1 MNKAKRA
8 EALLAGSRKQLFND
22 VLGCREFCVLVVL
35 AGMSSVAFQH
45 TRGSE
50 TDDTLTPGASPTPS
64 ETVVVASPSPSPS
77 PTAPVAEATPAPTA
91 VLSPSQIDPRLVGNW
106 ELSDSQV
113 KPSENVRWEIRPNG
127 IYKLLAGS
135 ESKTGILSTTA
146 DGKIRLN
153 VEFTGVVDVDY
164 KIEDNILTTTGP
176 DGTAID
182 WRLVKGEP
190 KPHKVV
196 HRHHAPTPH
205 HLVRDWF
212 EKVKRFFG
220 FSG

>member
-1 MNKAKRA
+1 MNKTKLA
-8 EALLAGSRKQLFND
+8 EASLVGSRKHLFSGP
-22 VLGCREFCVLVVL
+22 LGCREFCVLVVL
-35 AGMSSVAFQH
+35 AGMSGVAFQQ
-45 TRGSE
+45 TTGSE

-77 PTAPVAEATPAPTA
+77 PTAPVAEATPAATA
-91 VLSPSQIDPRLVGNW
+91 VLSTSQIDPKLVGNW

-135 ESKTGILSTTA
+135 ETKTGILSTTA

-153 VEFTGVVDVDY
+153 VEFTGVVEIDY
-164 KIEDNILTTTGP
+164 KIEGDILTTTGP

-182 WRLVKGEP
+182 WRFTKSEP
-190 KPHKVV
+190 KPHKVA

-212 EKVKRFFG
+212 DKVKRFFG